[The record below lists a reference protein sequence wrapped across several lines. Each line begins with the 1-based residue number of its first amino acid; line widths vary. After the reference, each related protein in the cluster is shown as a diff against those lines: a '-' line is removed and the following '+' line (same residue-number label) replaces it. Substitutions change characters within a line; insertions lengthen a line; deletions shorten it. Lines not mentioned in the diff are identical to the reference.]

1 LEDLDLIE
9 KRGDPE
15 RWQLVDPILAK
26 WLKATA

>member
-15 RWQLVDPILAK
+15 QWQVVDPVLAM
-26 WLKATA
+26 WLKAAG